1 MKPLVG
7 RYFGF
12 IRKSIFTKNFSSSLA
27 GVSIDPIQAASFN
40 EPCIL
45 VNENDEV
52 IGRASK
58 RDCHLVGGT
67 KNNEGL
73 LLHRA
78 FSVFLFNSK
87 GEMLVQR
94 RSNEKVT
101 FPGEFANACCSHP
114 LYVDEELQEHGKDND
129 TENSLPA
136 IGVKRA
142 ASRRLEFELGIPPDL
157 TRPENFMYLTR
168 FHYHS
173 LSGLAND
180 SRKSES
186 LKNDSH
192 YPVWGEHEI
201 DYILIL
207 RGDMEIKPNPNEVME
222 VKLITREGLV
232 PFLKYLSKNGIRITP
247 WFNLVVKHWLPLWWE
262 NLHQLEKFQDHHT
275 IHRL

>member
-1 MKPLVG
+1 MRQIYKC
-7 RYFGF
+7 YFGLAKKLVHTQ
-12 IRKSIFTKNFSSSLA
+12 IRRISSSVVDVA
-27 GVSIDPIQAASFN
+27 IDPNQAASFD

-45 VNENDEV
+45 VNERDEV

-58 RDCHLVGGT
+58 RDCHLVGGS
-67 KNNEGL
+67 KNHDGL

-94 RSNEKVT
+94 RSNYKVT

-114 LYVDEELQEHGKDND
+114 LYTDEELE
-129 TENSLPA
+129 ENGQSSESIA

-142 ASRRLEFELGIPPDL
+142 ASRRLEFELGIPCEQ
-157 TRPENFMYLTR
+157 TRPGCFMYLTR

-173 LSGLAND
+173 LSGMNGSQNNIQARGNI
-180 SRKSES
+180 
-186 LKNDSH
+186 
-192 YPVWGEHEI
+192 PVWGEHEI

-222 VKLITREGLV
+222 IKLITREGLV
-232 PFLKYLSKNGIRITP
+232 PFLHSLSQKGIRVTP
-247 WFNLVVKHWLPLWWE
+247 WFELVVKHWLPLWWE
-262 NLHQLEKFQDHHT
+262 NLHQLEKFQDHKT
-275 IHRL
+275 IHKL